1 MSNHDENPATK
12 NQPTAMTLDLKLS
25 EKARP
30 LFEEAAQYAHSKGLW
45 VSMSSSISENATAE
59 LILSARF
66 PDDANPSVYRLIGD
80 EEKQTVVH
88 EMEFGRDS
96 STDRQETKPAAL
108 NDMVIDTQLES
119 FFSKAF
125 GLHLDYLTDKRHPPG
140 FW

>member
-1 MSNHDENPATK
+1 MNKHTENPQQGDAPAA
-12 NQPTAMTLDLKLS
+12 QGLHLKLA

-30 LFEEAAQYAHSKGLW
+30 LFEEAAQYAHAQGLW
-45 VSMSSSISENATAE
+45 VSMSSSIGENTVAE

-80 EEKQTVVH
+80 GSKQTVVH
-88 EMEFGRDS
+88 EMEFGKTQT
-96 STDRQETKPAAL
+96 TDRQETLPSAL

-119 FFSKAF
+119 FFSRAF
-125 GLHLDYLTDKRHPPG
+125 GLHLDYLTDKHHPPG